1 MIARTGRYHQIG
13 VGIAIGI
20 GIVPRRRY
28 PPFRFDPDS
37 DTDPEELSGVKENQ
51 RQRGENIHDC
61 VSAEKPLHHETEEG
75 CTLAKDVSFDI
86 CSTVDMQEVDNAVN
100 QTNKEIG
107 QRYDFKNSKA
117 KVTME
122 DDGLKIIA
130 DDDFKLRSVVEI
142 LKTKL
147 VNRKIPVKN
156 LDYGKVEN
164 ASGGTLRQMV
174 KIQNGIDQDKARAIV
189 KDIKGMGLKVQSQI
203 MEAQVRVSGK
213 NRDDMQAVIQM
224 LRTKDYGIEL
234 QFGNYR

>member
-1 MIARTGRYHQIG
+1 M
-13 VGIAIGI
+13 
-20 GIVPRRRY
+20 
-28 PPFRFDPDS
+28 
-37 DTDPEELSGVKENQ
+37 
-51 RQRGENIHDC
+51 
-61 VSAEKPLHHETEEG
+61 
-75 CTLAKDVSFDI
+75 AKDVSFDI